1 MIYSYQDIR
10 KVHLEPSTRCNA
22 ACPMCPRYVDGGAGL
37 NQHMPLTELT
47 LKDVQTIFPKY
58 FIWRLDVL
66 YSCGNFGDPA
76 ACRELLDIYD
86 YFRTENPTFRLGL
99 YTNASLR
106 TKNWWADLARTI
118 KRRSNSHGWVTF
130 SIDGLEDTNHLYRVG
145 TNWQKI
151 MENAQSYID
160 AGGYA
165 EWEFIVFQ
173 HNEHQVEEAR
183 KLAHEMGFRDF
194 IVKKTHRFQTPE
206 IAVRNRKGET
216 THHISP
222 PSTKDY
228 QHKSVKQTSHVPVQ
242 TESVQI
248 DCKVKPQGN
257 IFVSAS
263 GHVFPCC
270 YLASN
275 WWTTQDEMTPLI
287 NSAGGPDRIDA
298 KKYSIQEI
306 VEGPLFRSIEQSW
319 FKYEIKPCGRL
330 ATCTQVCGLKHRV
343 TRVSE
348 LNHDQI

>member
-1 MIYSYQDIR
+1 
-10 KVHLEPSTRCNA
+10 
-22 ACPMCPRYVDGGAGL
+22 MCPRYMDGGSSL
-37 NQHMPLTELT
+37 NPHLPLTELT
-47 LKDVQTIFPKY
+47 LSDVQTIFPRD
-58 FIWRLDVL
+58 FIRKLHTL

-86 YFRTENPTFRLGL
+86 YLRTENPTFRLGV

-106 TKNWWADLARTI
+106 TKDWWADLARII
-118 KRRSNSHGWVTF
+118 KRTDGHGWVTF

-145 TNWQKI
+145 TNWNKI
-151 MENAQSYID
+151 VENAQAYID

-165 EWEFIVFQ
+165 EWEFIVFE
-173 HNEHQVEEAR
+173 HNQHQVEEAR
-183 KLAHEMGFRDF
+183 KLSKEMGFRDF
-194 IVKKTHRFQTPE
+194 IVKKTHRFQTPQ

-222 PSTKDY
+222 PSIEEY
-228 QHKSVKQTSHVPVQ
+228 QHRSVPNMSPIPV
-242 TESVQI
+242 ESPVDI

-275 WWTTQDEMTPLI
+275 WWTAQDEMTPYI
-287 NSAGGPDRIDA
+287 DAAGGPDMIDA
-298 KKYSIQEI
+298 KKHSLQEI

-319 FKYEIKPCGRL
+319 SKYKVEPCGRL
-330 ATCTQVCGLKHRV
+330 ATCTQVCGHKHRV
-343 TRVSE
+343 TRVSDNDE
-348 LNHDQI
+348 GTI